1 MRRGGARLAAA
12 LLALLVAGCSTRQ
25 FTISERS
32 AVEQELIVRALE
44 RAVARL
50 DTHALAGHRVTL
62 DLHGLTKD
70 AAFAKAFVGAR
81 LAARGVTVAADAA
94 HADRRLE
101 VFASILGID
110 RGESFLGIPAVQV
123 PVFAVPIPEIPIF
136 KWVRNR
142 GRAEVQVYA
151 YDAAS
156 GRFVDRI
163 PDGVGRSKFDEFTL
177 LLVLSFSVSDL
188 DERPGEA
195 GGDAGER

>member
-44 RAVARL
+44 RAVAHV
-50 DTHALAGHRVTL
+50 DTQALAGHHVTL
-62 DLHGLTKD
+62 ELHGLTKD
-70 AAFAKAFVGAR
+70 QAFAKAFVAAR
-81 LAARGVTVAADAA
+81 LTARGVAVAADAA
-94 HADRRLE
+94 HADRRL
-101 VFASILGID
+101 VVLASILGID

-123 PVFAVPIPEIPIF
+123 PVLAVPIPEIPLF

-142 GRAEVQVYA
+142 GRAEVQIYA
-151 YDAAS
+151 YDAAT
-156 GRFVDRI
+156 GRFLDRI

-177 LLVLSFSVSDL
+177 LLVVSFSVSDL

>member
-12 LLALLVAGCSTRQ
+12 LLALLLAGCSTRQ

-44 RAVARL
+44 RAVSHL
-50 DTHALAGHRVTL
+50 DTHALAGHHVTL

-70 AAFAKAFVGAR
+70 ALFAKAFVEAR
-81 LAARGVTVAADAA
+81 LAARGVTVAVDAA

-110 RGESFLGIPAVQV
+110 RGESFLGIPSLQV
-123 PVFAVPIPEIPIF
+123 PVLAVPIPEIPLF

-142 GRAEVQVYA
+142 GRAEVQIYA
-151 YDAAS
+151 YDIAT

-177 LLVLSFSVSDL
+177 LLVVSFSVSDL

-195 GGDAGER
+195 DGPTGGR